1 MVYRHCLWAYSP
13 ALPDLRFIYVYRWN
27 YRTDLLQNRG
37 LFDKGERMIIV
48 YVADKNY
55 TDYLEQSIKSFRKFN
70 PSAEIV
76 VFTENKL
83 NIDVK
88 QYEYKLPKLF
98 RNRGNGDRISNTAYL
113 KLFLT
118 ELHYD
123 KIIYTDCDTICQSPL
138 NELWNMPC
146 KYINLCES
154 HSYSKK
160 QAKAIGT
167 EKYGNTGV
175 MVMNLKNLR
184 KINFTEKCL
193 EVEKSGFTPSTGWQ
207 HDETCINVAM
217 KDYLHFIDNKW
228 NYCHN
233 RGYGKPI
240 PEYQANILHFIG
252 KHKEEMLELSFYKDL
267 PLYEITGK
275 SVAIVGNAQSL
286 FDKHFGKEIDS
297 HDIVIRFNKGFPNK
311 PEIQG
316 EKTSIVMLACE
327 LSKVDIQYY
336 KAKYVINRSKGY
348 ENPADFTISNED
360 RHRLA
365 EKLGSQP
372 STGFMAIDMCLS
384 SCAKSI
390 DLYGF
395 DFEKTPT
402 FYNSEGYKTQHD
414 YNKEKEIVLNY
425 EKSGLLTV
433 KE

>member
-1 MVYRHCLWAYSP
+1 
-13 ALPDLRFIYVYRWN
+13 
-27 YRTDLLQNRG
+27 
-37 LFDKGERMIIV
+37 MIIV

-55 TDYLEQSIKSFRKFN
+55 TKYLEKSIKSFKKFN

-98 RNRGNGDRISNTAYL
+98 RNRGIGDRISNTAYL

-118 ELHYD
+118 KLPYD
-123 KIIYTDCDTICQSPL
+123 KVIYTDCDTICQSPL
-138 NELWNMPC
+138 NELWDIPC
-146 KYINLCES
+146 EYINLCES
-154 HSYSKK
+154 HVYGKK
-160 QAKAIGT
+160 QAKAIGS
-167 EKYGNTGV
+167 ENYGLTGM

-184 KINFTEKCL
+184 KIGFTEKCL
-193 EVEKSGFTPSTGWQ
+193 DVEKNYPTPETGWQ
-207 HDETCINVAM
+207 HDETCINVAL
-217 KDYLHFIDNKW
+217 KGKLSFVDKEW

-233 RGYGKPI
+233 RNYDDPI
-240 PEYQANILHFIG
+240 NEYDAKILHYVG
-252 KHKEEMLELSFYKDL
+252 KDKKDMLEIPFYDEM
-267 PLYEITGK
+267 PLDYIKGK

-286 FDKHFGKEIDS
+286 FDKHFGKDIDS
-297 HDIVIRFNKGFPNK
+297 HDIVIRFNKGFPNNK
-311 PEIQG
+311 ESQG

-336 KAKYVINRSKGY
+336 KAKYVINRREAY
-348 ENPADFTISNED
+348 ENPADFTISNKD

-372 STGFMAIDMCLS
+372 STGFMAIDMCLTAG
-384 SCAKSI
+384 AKSI

-402 FYNSEGYKTQHD
+402 FYNREDYKTQHD

>member
-1 MVYRHCLWAYSP
+1 
-13 ALPDLRFIYVYRWN
+13 
-27 YRTDLLQNRG
+27 
-37 LFDKGERMIIV
+37 MIIV
-48 YVADKNY
+48 YVADRCY

-76 VFTENKL
+76 VFTEDKL
-83 NIDVK
+83 DIDIK

-98 RNRGNGDRISNTAYL
+98 RNRGIEDRISNTAYM

-118 ELHYD
+118 ELPYD
-123 KIIYTDCDTICQSPL
+123 KIIYVDCDTICQGSL
-138 NELWNMPC
+138 KELWDMPC
-146 KYINLCES
+146 EYINICES

-233 RGYGKPI
+233 RGYDKHI
-240 PEYQANILHFIG
+240 PEYQAKILHFIG
-252 KHKEEMLELSFYKDL
+252 KHKEEMLELPFYKDL

-275 SVAIVGNAQSL
+275 SVAIVGNAKSL
-286 FDKHFGKEIDS
+286 FDKKYGEEIDN
-297 HDIVIRFNKGFPNK
+297 HDVVIRFNKGFPNNK
-311 PEIQG
+311 ESQG
-316 EKTSIVMLACE
+316 EKTTIVMLACE
-327 LSKVDIQYY
+327 ISKPDREFY
-336 KAKYVINRSKGY
+336 KAKYIITRSKFY
-348 ENPADFTISNED
+348 ENNADFVISNKD
-360 RHRLA
+360 RYLLA

-372 STGFMAIDMCLS
+372 STGFIAIDMCLTAG
-384 SCAKSI
+384 AKSI

-414 YNKEKEIVLNY
+414 YKKEKEIVLNY

>member
-1 MVYRHCLWAYSP
+1 
-13 ALPDLRFIYVYRWN
+13 
-27 YRTDLLQNRG
+27 
-37 LFDKGERMIIV
+37 MIIV

-55 TDYLEQSIKSFRKFN
+55 TNYLEKSIKSFKKFN

-83 NIDVK
+83 DIDVK
-88 QYEYKLPKLF
+88 QYEYKLHKLF
-98 RNRGNGDRISNTAYL
+98 RNRGIGDRISNTAYL

-118 ELHYD
+118 DLPYD
-123 KIIYTDCDTICQSPL
+123 KVIYTDCDTICQAPL
-138 NELWNMPC
+138 NELWDMPC

-154 HSYSKK
+154 HAYGKK
-160 QAKAIGT
+160 QAKAIGS
-167 EKYGNTGV
+167 EKYGLTGM

-184 KINFTEKCL
+184 KIGFTEKCL
-193 EVEKSGFTPSTGWQ
+193 DVEKNYPTPETGWQ
-207 HDETCINVAM
+207 HDETCINVSL
-217 KDYLHFIDNKW
+217 KNKLTFVDKKW

-233 RGYGKPI
+233 RNYDNPI
-240 PEYQANILHFIG
+240 KEFDAKILHYVG
-252 KHKEEMLELSFYKDL
+252 KDKKDMLEIPFYDEM
-267 PLYEITGK
+267 PLDYIKGK
-275 SVAIVGNAQSL
+275 NVAIVGNAQSL

-311 PEIQG
+311 KESQG

-327 LSKVDIQYY
+327 LSKVDIKYY
-336 KAKYVINRSKGY
+336 KAKYVIRRSQGY
-348 ENPADFTISNED
+348 ENPADFTISNKD

-372 STGFMAIDMCLS
+372 STGFMAIDMCLTS
-384 SCAKSI
+384 GANSI

-395 DFEKTPT
+395 DFEKTKT
-402 FYNSEGYKTQHD
+402 FYNSDEYKTQHD

>member
-1 MVYRHCLWAYSP
+1 
-13 ALPDLRFIYVYRWN
+13 
-27 YRTDLLQNRG
+27 
-37 LFDKGERMIIV
+37 MIIV
-48 YVADKNY
+48 YVADENY
-55 TDYLEQSIKSFRKFN
+55 VNYLEQSIKSFRKFN
-70 PSAEIV
+70 PAAEFV
-76 VFTENKL
+76 VMTERPL
-83 NIDVK
+83 QVNITQFK
-88 QYEYKLPKLF
+88 YSLPKEYRSRDF
-98 RNRGNGDRISNTAYL
+98 EDRISNTAYM

-118 ELHYD
+118 ELPYD
-123 KIIYTDCDTICQSPL
+123 KIIYVDCDTICQGSL
-138 NELWNMPC
+138 KELWDMPC
-146 KYINLCES
+146 EYINICES

-175 MVMNLKNLR
+175 LVMNLKNLR

-233 RGYGKPI
+233 RGYDKPI
-240 PEYQANILHFIG
+240 PEYQAKILHFIG
-252 KHKEEMLELSFYKDL
+252 KDKKDMLEMPFYDEI
-267 PLYEITGK
+267 PLDYIKGNN
-275 SVAIVGNAQSL
+275 VAIVGNAQSL

-297 HDIVIRFNKGFPNK
+297 HDIVIRFNKGFPNNK
-311 PEIQG
+311 ESQG
-316 EKTSIVMLACE
+316 EKTTIVMLACE
-327 LSKVDIQYY
+327 LSKPDREFY
-336 KAKYVINRSKGY
+336 KAKYIITRSKFY
-348 ENPADFTISNED
+348 ENNADFTISNKD

-372 STGFMAIDMCLS
+372 STGFIAIDMCLTAG
-384 SCAKSI
+384 AKSI

-402 FYNSEGYKTQHD
+402 FYNPEDYKTQHD
-414 YNKEKEIVLNY
+414 YRSEESIVREY